1 MEKQKQHI
9 TLHNIQNTVR
19 DKIIFWW
26 LTHCYLRQIAKRYP
40 DHFKELIN
48 DITDNRNCRRVMLMR
63 YTGESPL
70 KFEAIAYEMNIDV
83 RNVFAYHK
91 KVIDKIISG
100 T

>member
-1 MEKQKQHI
+1 MEKQKQRV
-9 TLHNIQNTVR
+9 TLRTIPKVVR
-19 DKIIFWW
+19 DKIISFL

-48 DITDNRNCRRVMLMR
+48 DITDNRNCRRVMSLR
-63 YTGESPL
+63 YMGESPL

-91 KVIDKIISG
+91 KVIDKIVSG
-100 T
+100 V